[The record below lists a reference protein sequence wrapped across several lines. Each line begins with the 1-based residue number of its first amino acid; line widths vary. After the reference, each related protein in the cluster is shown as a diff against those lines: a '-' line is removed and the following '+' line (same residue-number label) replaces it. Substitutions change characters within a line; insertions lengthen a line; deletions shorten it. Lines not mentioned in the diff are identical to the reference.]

1 MMKDRGFVKIEL
13 DKTRYFKFDFR
24 AARIF
29 EDEFDKSLM
38 DISSGKAKVGDISR
52 LFYVALS
59 HENIEGWSLEMAENM
74 LSELIYDEKTDF
86 EEVSQKIGE
95 ALTMY
100 FGKSKKTD
108 KRKN

>member
-1 MMKDRGFVKIEL
+1 
-13 DKTRYFKFDFR
+13 
-24 AARIF
+24 
-29 EDEFDKSLM
+29 
-38 DISSGKAKVGDISR
+38 
-52 LFYVALS
+52 VALS